1 MIENK
6 DQTQYLVVDWFQF
19 TILDDVDELHQ
30 QSYINQLF
38 KEFFGLEDE
47 FLILEQSGIN
57 GYTLNV
63 QYRNIKAYFHPGYLE
78 KGINFLLSGQG
89 CRDFE
94 QFGIEW
100 RDLFTRIK
108 GHSFNINRI
117 DLAIDDFT
125 NDYFTVE
132 KIAYYRRKKWIRS
145 KFRTSLNIDKNII
158 EDNTSL
164 GYTIQFGSKAS
175 LCEITFYDKIKE
187 RQSAGFEVNQ
197 EVKFWTRTE
206 LRFRHEYALQIY
218 EHIRGGDNIMS
229 ITKGI
234 LYDKIQFL
242 QVNKKD
248 SNKSRWNVAS
258 WYLNYLDNVE
268 RLKLNTKTKES
279 SIVKKK
285 EWFNKQV
292 SKSLLQIIL
301 ADMINLSSNSVDFI
315 RHTLQKNYKI
325 TDKDIDLINED
336 RRSRGLSSFT
346 RREILDYIQGINDIV
361 LINDKSLD

>member
-1 MIENK
+1 MVNK
-6 DQTQYLVVDWFQF
+6 DQSQYLVVDWFQF

-38 KEFFGLEDE
+38 KEFFGLDNE

-57 GYTLNV
+57 GYTLNI

-78 KGINFLLSGQG
+78 KGINFLMSGQG

-100 RDLFTRIK
+100 QELFTRIK
-108 GHSFNINRI
+108 SHSFNINRI

-125 NDYFTVE
+125 NNYFTVE
-132 KIAYYRRKKWIRS
+132 KIAYYRRKSWIRS
-145 KFRTSLNIDKNII
+145 KFRTSLNIDKNVI
-158 EDNTSL
+158 EDNSSL

-187 RQSAGFEVNQ
+187 RQSAGFEVDQ

-218 EHIRGGDNIMS
+218 DHIRVGDNIMN

-242 QVNKKD
+242 QANKKD
-248 SNKSRWNVAS
+248 SNKSRWNVAK
-258 WYLNYLDNVE
+258 WYLDYLDNVE

-279 SIVKKK
+279 SIIKKK
-285 EWFNKQV
+285 EWMMKQV
-292 SKSLLQIIL
+292 SSSLVQVSL
-301 ADMINLSSNSVDFI
+301 ADMIDLNTNPLWFVQDMFS
-315 RHTLQKNYKI
+315 RGLKL
-325 TDKDIDLINED
+325 TDKDVDLINED
-336 RRSRGLSSFT
+336 RRSRGLSLFT
-346 RREILDYIQGINDIV
+346 RREILDYIQDINDIV